1 MNGPHPDRVGDKELL
16 DVAARAID
24 QMIRDMREMTL
35 QRNEWR
41 AQARALA
48 RANEALARTPLSRIR
63 GRVGRLARGLR
74 GGSRDESPGESDDE
88 PDDEPDVET
97 DVETDGEG
105 RP

>member
-41 AQARALA
+41 DRARSLA
-48 RANEALARTPLSRIR
+48 RANEALARTPWSRIR
-63 GRVGRLARGLR
+63 GPSGATGQATPWRAIWRATWRVTMT
-74 GGSRDESPGESDDE
+74 SHDESPDESPDE
-88 PDDEPDVET
+88 D
-97 DVETDGEG
+97 